1 MKTNPKISALA
12 TDDFQKRGDKYP
24 AGGKPTM
31 IQVYN
36 NDMSLAFK
44 NTSEK
49 EAIRWTES
57 FLKGKGIVAKTV
69 TAQQTGD
76 YHNDWVEVEADGLVE
91 IA

>member
-12 TDDFQKRGDKYP
+12 TDDFQKRGGKYP
-24 AGGKPTM
+24 AGGKPDM

-57 FLKGKGIVAKTV
+57 FLKGKGLVAKTV

-76 YHNDWVEVEADGLVE
+76 YHNDWVEVEAIGLAE